1 MKYICDKQMQIR
13 RMYEETMRNLAS
25 FFSPHGRFCILKVF
39 VAFTSV
45 TLVNIC

>member
-13 RMYEETMRNLAS
+13 RMYEETTRNLAS
-25 FFSPHGRFCILKVF
+25 FLPPRMILHFESVSL
-39 VAFTSV
+39 TSV